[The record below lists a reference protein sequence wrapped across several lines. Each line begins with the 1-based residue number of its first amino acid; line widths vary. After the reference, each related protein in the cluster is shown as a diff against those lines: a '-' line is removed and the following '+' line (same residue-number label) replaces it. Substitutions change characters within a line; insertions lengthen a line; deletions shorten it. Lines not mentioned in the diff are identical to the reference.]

1 MEFGAKLRFPI
12 QFHIHIETGTALHGA
27 SLFGIDTSGSHD
39 MLRHLQTS
47 MEYLWIIFLDAPP
60 VGYVWRT
67 FKTQS
72 SPGTWQMSC
81 LPMR

>member
-72 SPGTWQMSC
+72 LPGTQQMSC
-81 LPMR
+81 LPMC